1 MRHLLFLFLSVF
13 TLVIFAQE
21 EKRILRATKVYD
33 TAHTIVYYDLEYRT
47 DSTKIHKYRRGKTVL
62 QISEKYLA
70 FTDYYIQIVDSLNDY
85 AVGSKKREKLV
96 SEPLSKAGGL
106 VRYRIPLL
114 TDLSRGQ
121 TTFQLGMWTQLEYT
135 IPTPQIDWNLMAGD
149 TLVNGVTCKKAM
161 GRYAGRTYVAWYA
174 ESVQLPYGPYIFGGL
189 PGLIMCI
196 YDTKRNWVFTNSG
209 IKPAT
214 SLAKMYLYTEK
225 EREKMDRKKALSI
238 YRNELENMFSVGI
251 AKGRL
256 LNVPPELVQKTSSNM
271 LELEW

>member
-1 MRHLLFLFLSVF
+1 MRFFLFFILGLIPISF
-13 TLVIFAQE
+13 YAQAD
-21 EKRILRATKVYD
+21 RAVKLETKIYD
-33 TAHTIVYYDLEYRT
+33 TAHTAIYYDLQFLR
-47 DSTKIHKYRRGKTVL
+47 DSTKVGVYKRGKTVL
-62 QISEKYLA
+62 RVSDRYLSFA
-70 FTDYYIQIVDSLNDY
+70 DCNNLLSDSLNDY
-85 AVGSKKREKLV
+85 ASLSRKNEKEVAEQSSKLKTM
-96 SEPLSKAGGL
+96 
-106 VRYRIPLL
+106 YNTPLL
-114 TDLSRGQ
+114 TNLQKGE

-196 YDTKRNWVFTNSG
+196 YDTKRNWIFTNSG

-238 YRNELENMFSVGI
+238 YRNELENMISVGI